1 MYPLL
6 KVHYNKDTR
15 KQLFKKR
22 SILIFI
28 FHALL
33 IMFGN
38 HSVYG
43 QDTIRVNDDSMGDI
57 SKYGARDSMFADIK
71 KQQLHLYGNA
81 YVETEGVNLTAGYIL
96 VDLAKNELLATY
108 AYDADSNRIESPVF
122 KDGSDEIEAA
132 TIKYNLTTKKAYIE
146 EVKIVQDEMFLY
158 MEQAKRQSNE
168 EIHFLQG
175 RFTTCDLPDPH
186 YHFQLSKAV
195 LVPDKRIVTG
205 PMNLWIAGVP
215 TPFGLPFSY
224 IPQQEDRTH
233 GIIFPQI
240 VPISEYGSGLNELGY
255 YFPINDFVQTTAYVN
270 AYTRGS
276 WGIRNATNYSKRYK
290 FAGNFD
296 VGFEQFKRGFPDSSN
311 INKFSVTWLH
321 KKDAKSNPYWNFN
334 SNVKFA
340 SNNDTKQNLNPNN
353 TDYFKN
359 TLLSDI
365 NINRSFPGKP
375 YRVGA
380 KLSISQNSQTE
391 NIALTSPSVNFNT
404 SQFFPLKKLFTG
416 SQPWKQIFQRFGVIY
431 SFEGQNRSTFKDTL
445 LRDKNYDAIGQQF
458 FNGAQ
463 QKITIQT
470 TGGLFKNILKI
481 TPSINYGTKLNFQQI
496 RKSYDTVLDATII
509 DTIQSAGLAHDLSF
523 NMSATTVL
531 YSYYRFAGKSKPL
544 LRHVMTPNITFSYIP
559 KLNELIS
566 DSVGVNMKPVQ
577 YSPFEQSIY
586 SSQSIAKDQALI
598 SFGLNNSFELKRRS
612 DKDTVTG
619 FKKSR
624 IIDALSFNGNY
635 DIKKDSM
642 KLSNINISLRIS
654 PIPWLNFV
662 GTSLFSPYGWT
673 DSTGATTKEYAV
685 NSGRG
690 LGRTLSNTFST
701 TLTLTSKS
709 SREKIEENQQVA
721 AANWNSDYDYF
732 YLHPEYILDFEI
744 PWKVSFSH
752 NYNLTRNTRK
762 AIDNQKEFIESHTLM
777 TNGDLSFTKRWKVA
791 GTINTDLKTL
801 KVTNANFT
809 LSRDMHC
816 WALAFSWTPIGTNKS
831 FLLTIRNTS
840 SIFGDA
846 KLDFRK
852 PPAFF

>member
-1 MYPLL
+1 MQGIP
-6 KVHYNKDTR
+6 T
-15 KQLFKKR
+15 
-22 SILIFI
+22 
-28 FHALL
+28 
-33 IMFGN
+33 
-38 HSVYG
+38 VYS

-71 KQQLHLYGNA
+71 KEQLHLYGKA
-81 YVETEGVNLTAGYIL
+81 YVESEGVNLTAGYIL

-108 AYDADSNRIESPVF
+108 AYDIDSNRVEMPVF

-132 TIKYNLTTKKAYIE
+132 TIKYNLTTKKAYIL
-146 EVKIVQDEMFLY
+146 EVKIVQDEMYLY

-168 EIHFLQG
+168 DIHFRQG
-175 RFTTCDLPDPH
+175 RFTTCDLDEPH

-195 LVPDKRIVTG
+195 MVPDKRIVTG

-215 TPFGLPFSY
+215 TPFGLAFSY

-255 YFPINDFVQTTAYVN
+255 YFPINDFVQTTAYVS

-276 WGIRNATNYSKRYK
+276 WGVKNATNYVKRYK
-290 FAGNFD
+290 FSGNFN
-296 VGFEQFKRGFPDSSN
+296 VGFEQFRRGFPDTTS
-311 INKFSVTWLH
+311 INKFAVSWLH
-321 KKDAKSNPYWNFN
+321 KKDVKSSPYWNFN
-334 SNVKFA
+334 SNVNFE
-340 SNNDTKQNLNPNN
+340 SNNNPKQNLDPQN
-353 TDYFKN
+353 TNYFSN

-375 YRVGA
+375 FRVGA
-380 KLSISQNSQTE
+380 KLSISQNSQSK
-391 NIALTSPSVNFNT
+391 NISLTSPSVNFNT
-404 SQFFPLKKLFTG
+404 TQFFPLKKLFQG

-431 SFEGQNRSTFKDTL
+431 SLEGQNRSTFKDTL

-463 QKITIQT
+463 QKITVQT

-496 RKSYDTVLDATII
+496 SKSYDSTLNGPIA
-509 DTIQSAGLAHDLSF
+509 DTIRAAGLAHDLSF

-531 YSYYRFAGKSKPL
+531 YSYYRFVGKNKPL
-544 LRHVMTPNITFSYIP
+544 LRHVMTPNITVSYIP
-559 KLNELIS
+559 SLNKAIEDSIGANKSLI
-566 DSVGVNMKPVQ
+566 K

-586 SSQSIAKDQALI
+586 SSRASNDQGLI
-598 SFGLNNSFELKRRS
+598 SFGLNNSFELKRKS

-619 FKKSR
+619 FKKTR
-624 IIDALSFNGNY
+624 IIDALSFNGSY
-635 DIKKDSM
+635 DVIKDTM
-642 KLSNINISLRIS
+642 QLSNISINLRIS
-654 PIPWLNFV
+654 PVQWLNFV

-673 DSTGATTKEYAV
+673 DSTGATIKDYAV
-685 NSGRG
+685 TTNQG

-721 AANWNSDYDYF
+721 ATNWNSDYDYF
-732 YLHPEYILDFEI
+732 YLHPEYIIDFDI

-752 NYNLTRNTRK
+752 NYNLNRNTNKTIFDR
-762 AIDNQKEFIESHTLM
+762 KEFIESHTLM
-777 TNGDLSFTKRWKVA
+777 TNGDLSFTKRWKIS

-801 KVTNANFT
+801 KVTNANFS
-809 LSRDMHC
+809 LNRDMHC
-816 WALAFSWTPIGTNKS
+816 WALSFNWTPIGTNKS